1 MWYLLTAAG
10 IFWLD
15 YELKEYMDRKLSDTD
30 EEKAFGGRILLR
42 KVYNRGAM
50 LGFLKDHQPLL
61 VKGSVLLAAL
71 LTGYWLVLL
80 CRKGQGFLKLALSF
94 LTGGAL
100 SNVYDR
106 IIRSYVV
113 DYFSFNVKW
122 KQLRR
127 VVFNLSD
134 LFIFVGSVM
143 IVLYSFLKKEIKDL
157 SGTVFGNGDCPR
169 CIKGEET

>member
-1 MWYLLTAAG
+1 MWYFLIAAG

-15 YELKEYMDRKLSDTD
+15 YGLKEYMDRKLSDTA

-42 KVYNRGAM
+42 KVYNHGAM
-50 LGFLKDHQPLL
+50 LGFLKERPSLL
-61 VKGSVLLAAL
+61 VKGSALLAAL
-71 LTGYWLVLL
+71 LTGSWLVMLF
-80 CRKGQGFLKLALSF
+80 RKGQGFLKLALSF

-106 IIRSYVV
+106 VIRTYVV

-134 LFIFVGSVM
+134 LFIFAGSVM
-143 IVLYSFLKKEIKDL
+143 IVLYSFFKKK
-157 SGTVFGNGDCPR
+157 
-169 CIKGEET
+169 